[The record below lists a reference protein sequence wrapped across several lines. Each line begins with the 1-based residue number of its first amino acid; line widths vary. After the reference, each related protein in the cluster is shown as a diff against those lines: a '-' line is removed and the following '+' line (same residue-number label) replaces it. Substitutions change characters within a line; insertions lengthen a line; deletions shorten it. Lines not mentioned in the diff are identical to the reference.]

1 MLTSMLQSLF
11 SCCIRSHRSADD
23 DLTIIPDET
32 THLLPSST
40 GIPSPGLPDTI
51 VVDQQN
57 LNDRLGTIV
66 RAKEGKMVNVGSRT
80 PFTVVQVS
88 TSPPTSSTAPPS
100 PNVTAPPPNHPGSS
114 NGASRRPPVHT
125 MTPARG
131 ANRHLY
137 TDSRYPSPN
146 ASRSSSRRRPEAG
159 ERERDRHTH
168 SYADRYT
175 YTSSAPHSETEGES
189 EDRANLK
196 GKQTASDWFP
206 ESESDASGAEVEV
219 VDEVPPLTPGSVPI
233 PTSTDTEEEGNLQSI
248 AFSWG
253 DK

>member
-1 MLTSMLQSLF
+1 MPTSMFQSLF

-40 GIPSPGLPDTI
+40 GIPSPGLPDTT

-88 TSPPTSSTAPPS
+88 MSPPPSSTTPPS
-100 PNVTAPPPNHPGSS
+100 PNVTAPPSNHAGSS
-114 NGASRRPPVHT
+114 NGVNRHPPVHT
-125 MTPARG
+125 MAPARG
-131 ANRHLY
+131 ASRHLY
-137 TDSRYPSPN
+137 TDSRYSSPN
-146 ASRSSSRRRPEAG
+146 TSRSSSRRRPEAG

-168 SYADRYT
+168 SYADRYA
-175 YTSSAPHSETEGES
+175 YTSHTPHSETEGED
-189 EDRANLK
+189 EDQAK
-196 GKQTASDWFP
+196 GKRTATDWFA
-206 ESESDASGAEVEV
+206 ESESKASGVEVEV
-219 VDEVPPLTPGSVPI
+219 VDKVPGSDSI
-233 PTSTDTEEEGNLQSI
+233 STIDTEEGNLQSI

-253 DK
+253 DT